1 VLAAVVASGTVA
13 TAAGGCIPLLDS
25 GASASAK
32 VSVADSLTTVRFD
45 QPTPTEGASSEASLI
60 AARNEFESFQI
71 VVDAG
76 DGLNDVEVASGEPLR
91 GPGGAVIS
99 PRNLTIYREVP
110 YQVGAPAN
118 PPSDSE
124 GAAGLWPDALI
135 PARDYFYGERRRAFP
150 VDVPGGAK
158 TVAWIDVF
166 VPPRQRSGAYRGSVL
181 VRDSTGLIAKV
192 SLTVQVLGFSIPST
206 SSLTSAFGLD
216 WKTVCRAHTGDAR
229 CRGNLKKRW
238 LLDSL
243 YARAGLENRVTLSI
257 PAATDSDEPPDSAA
271 ERRLFARHVVPLIQ
285 GKARPLR
292 LRGARLTSMNIS
304 WNCLDAG
311 YCLAEWRR
319 LAQRYRFSDRL
330 SLYLC
335 DEPLDD
341 PDLWRG
347 CRREAARAD
356 RQGAGVP
363 KLVTA
368 TIQEARQFGGEPFLG
383 QIDILSPVVNNVA
396 GLEGTE
402 VPGDQR
408 PEYDAYLGS
417 GQDGTRNSLWLYT
430 SCRSYG
436 CGDSSDD
443 SLLTVG
449 WPGYAIDEPAS
460 QARAMGWLA
469 FEYRVSG
476 ELYYQT
482 TALLP
487 RAWKNQYLS
496 GGNGDGTLF
505 YPGTP
510 RGAGGGP
517 AIGGRHAIPIESIRL
532 KRIRDG
538 REDYEYLRILDRRGQ
553 TPAAMTVASGLFG
566 APSVAMYSTTV
577 DPSALNE
584 ARRQL
589 AAMIAG

>member
-1 VLAAVVASGTVA
+1 VVLAAVVATGTVS
-13 TAAGGCIPLLDS
+13 TAAGGCIPLLDCAAS
-25 GASASAK
+25 GSAK
-32 VSVADSLTTVRFD
+32 VTVADSLTTVRFD
-45 QPTPTEGASSEASLI
+45 QPTPTAGVSSEVSLI
-60 AARNEFESFQI
+60 AAGNEFESFQI

-76 DGLNDVEVASGEPLR
+76 DALDGVEVLSGEPLR
-91 GPGGAVIS
+91 GPGGAAIS
-99 PRNLTIYREVP
+99 PRNLTIYREAP
-110 YQVGAPAN
+110 YRVRTPSDAEGAPG
-118 PPSDSE
+118 S
-124 GAAGLWPDALI
+124 WPDALI
-135 PARDYFYGERRRAFP
+135 PARDYFYGERRSAFP
-150 VDVPGGAK
+150 VEIPGGEK
-158 TVAWIDVF
+158 MVAWIDVF

-181 VRDSTGLIAKV
+181 VRDSSGSIAEV
-192 SLTVQVLGFSIPST
+192 PLTVRVLDFSIPST
-206 SSLTSAFGLD
+206 SSLTSAFGLG
-216 WKTVCRAHTGDAR
+216 WANVCKAYTGDLH
-229 CRGNLKKRW
+229 CWGNLKKRW

-257 PAATDSDEPPDSAA
+257 PAATDSDEPPDSAP
-271 ERRLFARHVVPLIQ
+271 ERRLFARYVVPLIQ
-285 GKARPLR
+285 GEGRSLR
-292 LRGARLTSMNIS
+292 IRGARLTSMNIS
-304 WNCLDAG
+304 WSCLETANCLPR
-311 YCLAEWRR
+311 WRR
-319 LAQRYRFSDRL
+319 LAERYRFTDRL

-341 PDLWRG
+341 PDLWQG

-356 RQGAGVP
+356 RQGPEVP

-368 TIQEARQFGGEPFLG
+368 TIQEAKQFGGGSFLS
-383 QIDILSPVVNNVA
+383 QIDILSPVVNDVV
-396 GLEGTE
+396 GLEGTS
-402 VPGDQR
+402 VSGDQR
-408 PEYDAYLGS
+408 PEYDAYLGA
-417 GQDGTRNSLWLYT
+417 GRDGTRNSLWLYT

-443 SLLTVG
+443 SPLTIG

-487 RAWKNQYLS
+487 RAWRNQYLS

-510 RGAGGGP
+510 HGAGGGP

-538 REDYEYLRILDRRGQ
+538 REDYEYLRILERRGQ
-553 TPAAMTVASGLFG
+553 AAAATAVVSGLFG
-566 APSVAMYSTTV
+566 PPSVAMHSTTV
-577 DPSALNE
+577 DPAALNE

-589 AAMIAG
+589 AAMIVG